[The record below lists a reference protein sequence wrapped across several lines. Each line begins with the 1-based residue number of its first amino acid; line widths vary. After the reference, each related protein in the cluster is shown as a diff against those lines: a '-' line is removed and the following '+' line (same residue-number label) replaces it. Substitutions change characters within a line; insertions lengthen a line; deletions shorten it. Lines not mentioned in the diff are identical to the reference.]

1 MRASTGDRYTCSDSS
16 CGCEVEVKNP
26 SRHQTEAGTSAAR
39 SASADTAYVDSTDV
53 DTLRSEET
61 ESTSSQGDYGS
72 QGAGSEG
79 VFGTS
84 GAGTSF
90 TTQGRYGSDVT
101 RHPGAPASASRSSV
115 SQPVSKPSSQ
125 GSQGNFSCCCGKP
138 MHRAGQFETPS
149 TRTASA

>member
-1 MRASTGDRYTCSDSS
+1 MRASTGDRYTCSDPN

-26 SRHQTEAGTSAAR
+26 SRHQIEAGTNAAR
-39 SASADTAYVDSTDV
+39 SANAGTPYVDSTDV

-72 QGAGSEG
+72 QGATSEG
-79 VFGTS
+79 MFGTS
-84 GAGTSF
+84 GAGASF
-90 TTQGRYGSDVT
+90 TTQGRYGSST
-101 RHPGAPASASRSSV
+101 PHSSAPATGSRSNVGQSAS
-115 SQPVSKPSSQ
+115 QPSGQ
-125 GSQGNFSCCCGKP
+125 GSRSDFSCCCGKP

>member
-84 GAGTSF
+84 GAGSSF

-101 RHPGAPASASRSSV
+101 RHPGAPSSASRSSV

-125 GSQGNFSCCCGKP
+125 GSQSNFSCCCGKP